1 MSKNRIKVT
10 EMDKINQQ
18 ANNIAGLSHVCAMY
32 LAFTGENNFLQ
43 NALECL
49 MNEAFD
55 HQDYCN
61 LLLDKL
67 SKQ

>member
-43 NALECL
+43 STLEYL
-49 MNEAFD
+49 MKEAYD
-55 HQDYCN
+55 HQDCCA
-61 LLLDKL
+61 
-67 SKQ
+67 S